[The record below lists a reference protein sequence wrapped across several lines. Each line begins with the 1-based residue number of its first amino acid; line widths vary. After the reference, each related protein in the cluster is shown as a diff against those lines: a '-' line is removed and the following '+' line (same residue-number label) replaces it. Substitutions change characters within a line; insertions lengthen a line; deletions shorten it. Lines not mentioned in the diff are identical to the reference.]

1 MTEVTREP
9 RIYITETDLSRLTKL
24 IETARNSGNDSNK
37 EYLDKLEEELDVAE
51 IVKPHKVPKHVIT
64 MRSKA
69 RLRDLDTGR
78 EMVYSLVF
86 PDEADSNKGK
96 ISILAPVGTAMIGY
110 GTGDI
115 IEWKVPAGLRTLKVE
130 DVLYQPEASG
140 DYHL

>member
-1 MTEVTREP
+1 MMDWRYSS
-9 RIYITETDLSRLTKL
+9 RRSRRLSL
-24 IETARNSGNDSNK
+24 IAERFEIRFEANSF
-37 EYLDKLEEELDVAE
+37 LAE
-51 IVKPHKVPKHVIT
+51 IVKPHKVPKDVIT

-115 IEWKVPAGLRTLKVE
+115 IE
-130 DVLYQPEASG
+130 
-140 DYHL
+140 

>member
-1 MTEVTREP
+1 
-9 RIYITETDLSRLTKL
+9 
-24 IETARNSGNDSNK
+24 
-37 EYLDKLEEELDVAE
+37 
-51 IVKPHKVPKHVIT
+51 

-86 PDEADSNKGK
+86 PDDADSNKGK

-115 IEWKVPAGLRTLKVE
+115 IEWKVPAGLRTLKV
-130 DVLYQPEASG
+130 DAVLYQPEASG